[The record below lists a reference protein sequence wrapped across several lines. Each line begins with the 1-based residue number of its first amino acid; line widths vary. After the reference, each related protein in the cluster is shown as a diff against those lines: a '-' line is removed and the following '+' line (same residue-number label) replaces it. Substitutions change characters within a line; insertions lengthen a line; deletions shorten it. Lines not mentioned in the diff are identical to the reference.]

1 MSSLD
6 RDKYAEVLRYLL
18 SSEANNDKLG
28 KVKLMK
34 LLYYADFDHYA
45 AHRQSL
51 TGDRYFK
58 LPYGP
63 VPSKA
68 EEILEDMCQRELLT
82 IGQKPRYQYLRYV
95 YRLPDGSY
103 YREKSSLKDHEKAT
117 LDAVIAKWKAHSTQ
131 EIVTASHGEPAWQ
144 MADFGAPIPYSYA
157 LYRSQVCTQDEEI
170 GLKESLSDS

>member
-95 YRLPDGSY
+95 YKRPREGNIGRSDCKMEGSFY
-103 YREKSSLKDHEKAT
+103 SGDRYCKS
-117 LDAVIAKWKAHSTQ
+117 W
-131 EIVTASHGEPAWQ
+131 
-144 MADFGAPIPYSYA
+144 
-157 LYRSQVCTQDEEI
+157 
-170 GLKESLSDS
+170 